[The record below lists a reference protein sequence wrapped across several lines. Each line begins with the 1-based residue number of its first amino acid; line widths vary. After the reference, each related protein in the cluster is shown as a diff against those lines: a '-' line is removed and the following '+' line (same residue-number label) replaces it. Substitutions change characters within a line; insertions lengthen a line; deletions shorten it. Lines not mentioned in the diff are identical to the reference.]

1 MKQKQ
6 FPTRFWNKQIR
17 RATIILN
24 VMRVVLLLVLLVFLM
39 IMQLTHTIPQDVAW
53 VAYQN
58 ARLLYFWWVLY
69 AMLAV
74 FSYLNPS
81 WQHQQRKNYMPDITS
96 VVDISMIMWLV
107 YLLGGVGTGLGVLVL
122 PFLAIACLLN
132 YGQYPLIYAAYATLW
147 VLYEI
152 FLKYYLQRTNFLAE
166 DSLLLFN
173 QVALIA
179 SFFVV
184 SLLTSFLVTYAVQA
198 DDDIEESQQAYA
210 RVDLLNKIVMNRMQ
224 EAAVVVD
231 RKRRIWLFNRKALQY
246 FPFLRV
252 GDSARFLFEIINHW
266 RNNVYQHFETTCQLH
281 GKNVHVRAIPLVRE
295 REQFLTLFFRLE
307 QERQIEAQTVKLAS
321 LGQLTANLAHEIR
334 NPLSAMR
341 QANGLL
347 LETEEGNKM
356 TEKLCRIIENNIA
369 RIDRMIEEVSLLN
382 KKDRVNRE
390 RIDLEQLLE
399 DFRQEFVLT
408 KLNIKGSGCFKIILP
423 ISARLYVF
431 FDSYHL
437 LQILWNL
444 CNNGWRYCSKT
455 RSSLVIYVREKDE
468 NYISLQVWDDGE
480 GVSPENQSKLFE
492 PFFTTQKQSDGT
504 GLGLYVARE
513 LAHAN
518 KGDLRYLG
526 KEKVFELI
534 LPKVENDK
542 S

>member
-1 MKQKQ
+1 
-6 FPTRFWNKQIR
+6 
-17 RATIILN
+17 
-24 VMRVVLLLVLLVFLM
+24 
-39 IMQLTHTIPQDVAW
+39 
-53 VAYQN
+53 
-58 ARLLYFWWVLY
+58 
-69 AMLAV
+69 
-74 FSYLNPS
+74 
-81 WQHQQRKNYMPDITS
+81 
-96 VVDISMIMWLV
+96 
-107 YLLGGVGTGLGVLVL
+107 
-122 PFLAIACLLN
+122 
-132 YGQYPLIYAAYATLW
+132 
-147 VLYEI
+147 
-152 FLKYYLQRTNFLAE
+152 
-166 DSLLLFN
+166 
-173 QVALIA
+173 
-179 SFFVV
+179 
-184 SLLTSFLVTYAVQA
+184 
-198 DDDIEESQQAYA
+198 
-210 RVDLLNKIVMNRMQ
+210 
-224 EAAVVVD
+224 
-231 RKRRIWLFNRKALQY
+231 
-246 FPFLRV
+246 
-252 GDSARFLFEIINHW
+252 
-266 RNNVYQHFETTCQLH
+266 
-281 GKNVHVRAIPLVRE
+281 
-295 REQFLTLFFRLE
+295 
-307 QERQIEAQTVKLAS
+307 
-321 LGQLTANLAHEIR
+321 
-334 NPLSAMR
+334 
-341 QANGLL
+341 
-347 LETEEGNKM
+347 
-356 TEKLCRIIENNIA
+356 
-369 RIDRMIEEVSLLN
+369 MIEEVSLLN

-534 LPKVENDK
+534 LPRVENDK